1 MNGFILGGFEP
12 KLLLITPKNAGKW
25 RRVRVR
31 REVLGEVS
39 LEKFLQSESEGET
52 EVEESKSLKKA

>member
-1 MNGFILGGFEP
+1 
-12 KLLLITPKNAGKW
+12 
-25 RRVRVR
+25 VR